1 MKRIILILVSLAVGF
16 ANAQTLEKGKIMIRK
31 NGAKDKLAD
40 FICDFNTD
48 KDENN
53 YYVEYHLSL
62 WQASLGGKDVHMFA
76 IVDKD
81 LSKIKNVELSLAK
94 GETYHGTFFTPDYV
108 MLLCDK
114 YDKPKKEMN
123 ILMKRYSKT
132 TGAYV
137 STTNIAKVKTPSWTP
152 WMYGATSPDET
163 KFGVVFL
170 AENQAEKFEEYHVFL
185 LNREGEILWQTTEKL
200 KLSNENFSIQSLTVS
215 DAGVISIAFTSAPNN
230 KRSADQMT
238 YIDLT
243 RVGENNQDYVS
254 IPLDK
259 KNLSD
264 ISLKALRSGNLFFAC
279 LFSEG
284 KDDHPTHL
292 QTVIFDADKL
302 EVTENS
308 ISKIPPMEVKSKTV
322 SPIWGITPKKYEFN
336 IAIKK
341 IEELANGKLA
351 IVCEQQAMVVVHSQS
366 NPNVPFYLKG
376 DIMTA
381 FAGSDGVVE
390 NYDVYNRFQKSNF
403 RKYVSCHVF
412 SVENDIYYL
421 FNENPKNL
429 EDKTADK
436 TFDGNNPSKP
446 VIVCNKVSNGASS
459 EMTFITNKNGSGDR
473 SIQSILIKDENKLLI
488 ATGTTKEVNLEII
501 NLE

>member
-1 MKRIILILVSLAVGF
+1 
-16 ANAQTLEKGKIMIRK
+16 
-31 NGAKDKLAD
+31 
-40 FICDFNTD
+40 
-48 KDENN
+48 
-53 YYVEYHLSL
+53 
-62 WQASLGGKDVHMFA
+62 
-76 IVDKD
+76 
-81 LSKIKNVELSLAK
+81 
-94 GETYHGTFFTPDYV
+94 
-108 MLLCDK
+108 
-114 YDKPKKEMN
+114 
-123 ILMKRYSKT
+123 
-132 TGAYV
+132 
-137 STTNIAKVKTPSWTP
+137 
-152 WMYGATSPDET
+152 DET